1 MSIKVIDQQGQGPA
15 PLIMLSYSDEKESVV
30 EQVSFEDFE
39 LEDDSA
45 GENVTV
51 SSRRSRS
58 RKYRYSIIP
67 NWKLTEEEKKVL
79 ERIMRQVS
87 KLARGEGVRYE
98 SPDYGWAEG
107 CYFIRGTEVTPM
119 SDIVQLPIR

>member
-1 MSIKVIDQQGQGPA
+1 
-15 PLIMLSYSDEKESVV
+15 MLSYSNEKESVV
-30 EQVSFEDFE
+30 EQVSFEDFK

-45 GENVTV
+45 GENVTI

-58 RKYRYSIIP
+58 RKYSIIP
-67 NWKLTEEEKKVL
+67 NWKLMEEEKKVL

-98 SPDYGWAEG
+98 SPDYVWAEG